1 MDALRRQGSFS
12 GMAISRLEI
21 VLGGSVFL
29 CCMAVLALS
38 WRWPLVGDI
47 ASIHY
52 LVLLMQHGMA
62 PYRDIVDAQMPGTY
76 LLEWAAMH
84 VFGWSAFGARLY
96 DWTILLVAGLAA
108 IAIAGPYSRF
118 AGPFAAGML
127 VVLHIRDGLE
137 QTAERDLTMAALLL
151 ASYAFAFACAR
162 RRSPWMAFCAGLFAS
177 TSATLKPTVL
187 PFAVVLMVLL
197 WIHLRRSRVAISKYV
212 ASGLAGLLLPGAAC
226 LVFLLR
232 ERAFAAFLDAVR
244 GMWPYYAQLDR
255 QPFSSL
261 AFRSVSPLSSV
272 LVLWLLLLAAKWR
285 RRRGMG
291 AASWERVALAA
302 GLLMGFASYLWQG
315 KGFPYHRYPLMAFL
329 LLLTTLD
336 FVAALR
342 GRGLLRYLGLAGLAT
357 GALVLAPL
365 SVAQVSRFQWRDEG
379 AVPAL
384 RAELERLGGPR
395 LAGGVQCLDAFGG
408 CINAL
413 YQERLPQSTGF
424 LVDFY
429 FFAQR
434 QTAFTEE
441 MRCRFWE
448 QIERDPPA
456 VFVVSEQS
464 YPGPNTYGKLNRW
477 PLFADFLSRN
487 YALVDQ
493 YRPVHPV
500 AWTRDPQW
508 PFGFRV
514 YVRDGFSAVRAS
526 AGVQSP

>member
-1 MDALRRQGSFS
+1 MDALRRQGSFLRVTV
-12 GMAISRLEI
+12 ARLEM
-21 VLGGSVFL
+21 VLGGSVLL

-76 LLEWAAMH
+76 MLEWAAMH

-96 DWTILLVAGLAA
+96 DWTILLTAGMAS
-108 IAIAGPYSRF
+108 IAIARPYSRF

-127 VVLHIRDGLE
+127 VILHVRDGLE

-162 RRSPWMAFCAGLFAS
+162 RGGAWMAFWAGLFAAAA
-177 TSATLKPTVL
+177 ATLKPTVL
-187 PFAVVLMVLL
+187 PFGVVLLVLL
-197 WIHLRRSRVAISKYV
+197 WIHLRRSGRAVSKYV
-212 ASGLAGLLLPGAAC
+212 ASGLAGWLLPGAAC

-232 ERAFAAFLDAVR
+232 EHAIAAFLDAVR
-244 GMWPYYAQLDR
+244 GMWPYYARLDR
-255 QPFSSL
+255 QSFSTL
-261 AFRSVSPLSSV
+261 AFRSISPLASV
-272 LVLWLLLLAAKWR
+272 LVLWLLLLAANWR
-285 RRRGMG
+285 ARRGTG
-291 AASWERVALAA
+291 AANWEYGALLA
-302 GLLMGFASYLWQG
+302 GLLMGLASYFWQG

-342 GRGLLRYLGLAGLAT
+342 GRGLLRYLGLAGLAA

-395 LAGGVQCLDAFGG
+395 LAGRVQCLDAFGG

-413 YQERLPQSTGF
+413 YEERLPQSTGF

-429 FFAQR
+429 FFAR
-434 QTAFTEE
+434 SQTAVTKE
-441 MRCRFWE
+441 MRQRFRAE
-448 QIERDPPA
+448 IERDPPA

-477 PLFADFLSRN
+477 PLFAEFLSRD
-487 YALVDQ
+487 YTLVDQ
-493 YRPVHPV
+493 YRPTHPV
-500 AWTRDPQW
+500 AWMRHPQW

-514 YVRDGFSAVRAS
+514 YVRKGFSPAPVS
-526 AGVQSP
+526 GGVQSP